1 LKAKRNLLLLLLV
14 LVAALGGALALL
26 TNANK
31 KAEQAASE
39 AEQGSIVLASFA
51 VDDLTRIQTTY
62 GGETLTLDYE
72 DGVWTLAE
80 DPAYH
85 ISQSQCDTMAT
96 ALCALNAKRSF
107 AAEELEDLANYGVE
121 TPIVEV
127 TATVAGEEMTFRFG
141 DINDITGDLYL
152 QKAGDEALYTVA
164 SSKAACFEVS
174 KTDLFDPFN
183 PAGITRSALE
193 GIEID
198 FDGADESFTVQ
209 LKAVSEPVVSEGSEE
224 EDASSAE
231 SEDDAD
237 SEAVEYQT
245 VWRLVSDPAAD
256 LDETALDDLLAA
268 LCTSASGQI
277 TNVTQPEELAYYGLD
292 APLLTVRA
300 TTDAGT
306 TTLYYAIGTDGYYW
320 RVEGDESVYSADADT
335 LAALCLTEDELKAE

>member
-1 LKAKRNLLLLLLV
+1 
-14 LVAALGGALALL
+14 
-26 TNANK
+26 
-31 KAEQAASE
+31 
-39 AEQGSIVLASFA
+39 
-51 VDDLTRIQTTY
+51 
-62 GGETLTLDYE
+62 
-72 DGVWTLAE
+72 VWTLAE

-107 AAEELEDLANYGVE
+107 AAEDLEDLANYGVE

-127 TATVAGEEMTFRFG
+127 TATVAGEEITFRFG

-193 GIEID
+193 AIEID
-198 FDGADESFTVQ
+198 FSGTDESFTVQ
-209 LKAVSEPVVSEGSEE
+209 LKAVSEPVAAEESEE
-224 EDASSAE
+224 DDASSE
-231 SEDDAD
+231 DSEEDAD
-237 SEAVEYQT
+237 SEATEYQT
-245 VWRLVSDPAAD
+245 VWRLVSDPTAD

-277 TNVTQPEELAYYGLD
+277 TQPEDLAYYGLD

-300 TTDAGT
+300 TTDTGT
-306 TTLYYAIGTDGYYW
+306 ATLYYAIGTDGYYW
-320 RVEGDESVYSADADT
+320 QVAGDESVYSADADT
-335 LAALCLTEDELKAE
+335 LAALCLTEEELKAE